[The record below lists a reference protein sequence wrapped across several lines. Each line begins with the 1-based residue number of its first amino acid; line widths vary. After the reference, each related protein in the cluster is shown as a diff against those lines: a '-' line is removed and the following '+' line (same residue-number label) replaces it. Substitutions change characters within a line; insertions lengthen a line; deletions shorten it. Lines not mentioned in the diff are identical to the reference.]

1 MSTVIQRNPTTTTIS
16 LAQIRPALWK
26 HVRVKVDSA
35 RGPHYESLAI
45 RSFEIFFA
53 AALAPK
59 KAKLF
64 FCLRSSRRRLW
75 NTSPT
80 RWTRAE
86 FRVGPE

>member
-16 LAQIRPALWK
+16 LAKIRPALGK

-45 RSFEIFFA
+45 RSFEIFIA
-53 AALAPK
+53 PALARK
-59 KAKLF
+59 KAKIF
-64 FCLRSSRRRLW
+64 FYLRSSRRRLW
-75 NTSPT
+75 NTSST
-80 RWTRAE
+80 GWTRAE